1 MIATIQ
7 AGKIIYPENPILTK
21 PAEETEEEVEDGNK

>member
-7 AGKIIYPENPILTK
+7 AGKIIYPENPLLTK
-21 PAEETEEEVEDGNK
+21 PADEEEKEVEDGNK